1 MSRSV
6 GPCAGFDEGFELCAE
21 GEQEFPVRGSLH
33 VLAAAEFREV
43 LFAPHFPVSFV
54 VAWQWRGGEQ
64 VVCVEHVVEVVP
76 SGPCDQAVA

>member
-1 MSRSV
+1 MSRSSAHV
-6 GPCAGFDEGFELCAE
+6 PGLMRVSSCA
-21 GEQEFPVRGSLH
+21 QRVSRGSLH
-33 VLAAAEFREV
+33 VLAAAEFREG